1 MENNKTYSY
10 DEAFESTLEYFNGDE
25 LAARVWVNKYAM
37 KDSYGNIY
45 EKNPVEM
52 HWRIANEVARIE
64 SKYKHPV
71 SARQVFDLLDHF
83 RYIVPAGSP
92 MTGIGN
98 NHQVASLSNCFV
110 IGLDGDA
117 DSYGAIMR
125 IDEEQ
130 VQLMKR
136 RGGVGHDLSHIRPA
150 GSPVN
155 NSALTSTGLV
165 PFMERYSNSTREVAQ
180 DGRRGA
186 LMLSVSIKHPD
197 SEAFIDAKMAEGK
210 VTGANV
216 SVKLDD
222 AFMQAAIDGT
232 PYCQQYPID
241 SDHPTVKKEIS
252 ARKLWEKI
260 VHNAWQSAEPGVLF
274 WDTILKESIPDCY
287 ADLGFRTVSTN
298 PCGEIP
304 LCPYDSCRLLSIN
317 LYSYVDNPFTEQATF
332 NFDKFTEHVRL
343 AQRIMDDIVD
353 LEMEKI
359 DLIMAKIEHDPQSDE
374 VKNAEQRLWEKIKR
388 KSGMGRRTGVGI
400 TAEGDMLAAM
410 GLRYGT
416 QEATDFSVSV
426 HQALALNAY
435 RSSVTLA
442 RERGAF
448 EIFDAKREEHNP
460 FILRLKDSDPQLYA
474 DMCQYGRRNIACL
487 TIAPTGT
494 TSLMTQTTSG
504 IEPVFMP
511 VYKRRRKVN
520 PNDTDVHVDFVDEVG
535 DSFEEY
541 IVYHHKFLTWM
552 RANGHDT
559 ERKYT
564 QDEIDALVAQS
575 PYYKATANDVD
586 WLMKV
591 KMQGAI
597 QRWVDHSISVTVNL
611 PNDVDEALV
620 NRLYVEAWKSGCKG
634 CTIYRDGSRSGVMV
648 SVSKKDKKK
657 TDEKK
662 ADQRTWQQPE
672 VTEVRPKE
680 LACDVVRFQNNKEKW
695 VAFVGLLNGY
705 PYEIFTG
712 LQDDEEGIMLPKSV
726 TKGRI
731 IKQVN
736 DDGTKRYDFQFEN
749 KRGYKTTVEG
759 LSEKFNPEYWNYA
772 KLISGVLRYRMPI
785 AHVIKLV
792 GQLQLKSE
800 SINTWK
806 NGVERALKKY
816 VTDGTAAKGQECP
829 VCGQETLVYQEGCL
843 ICTNCGASRCG

>member
-1 MENNKTYSY
+1 MSELKTYSY
-10 DEAFESTLEYFNGDE
+10 DEAYRATLAYFDGDE

-37 KDSYGNIY
+37 KDSAGNIY
-45 EKNPVEM
+45 EQTPTDM
-52 HWRIANEVARIE
+52 HWRIANEIARIE
-64 SKYKHPV
+64 NNYDNPM
-71 SARQVFDLLDHF
+71 SAQEVFDVIDHF

-136 RGGVGHDLSHIRPA
+136 RGGVGHDLSQLRPK

-165 PFMERYSNSTREVAQ
+165 PFMERFSNSTREVAQ

-197 SEAFIDAKMAEGK
+197 SEAFIDAKMTEGK

-222 AFMQAAIDGT
+222 AFMQAAVDGSD
-232 PYCQQYPID
+232 YVQQFPID
-241 SDHPTVKKEIS
+241 SDQPMMTKTIN
-252 ARKLWEKI
+252 ARQLWEKI

-274 WDTILKESIPDCY
+274 WDTILRESIPDCY

-304 LCPYDSCRLLSIN
+304 LCPYDSCRLLCVN
-317 LYSYVDNPFTEQATF
+317 LYSYVVNPFTPEAR
-332 NFDKFTEHVRL
+332 FDFDLFRRHARA

-359 DLIMAKIEHDPQSDE
+359 DQIMDKIKHDPQSDE
-374 VKNAEQRLWEKIKR
+374 VKEAEYHLWEKIR
-388 KSGMGRRTGVGI
+388 HKSGQGRRIGVGI

-416 QEATDFSVSV
+416 QEAPDFSVEV
-426 HQALALNAY
+426 HRTLALGVY
-435 RSSVTLA
+435 RASVYMA

-448 EIFDAKREEHNP
+448 AIYDAHREEANP
-460 FILRLKDSDPQLYA
+460 FIGRIREADPELYA
-474 DMCQYGRRNIACL
+474 DMVKYGRRNIACL

-520 PNDTDVHVDFVDEVG
+520 PNDADVHVDYVDEVG

-541 IVYHHKFLTWM
+541 IVYHRKFLTWM
-552 RANGHDT
+552 
-559 ERKYT
+559 
-564 QDEIDALVAQS
+564 
-575 PYYKATANDVD
+575 
-586 WLMKV
+586 
-591 KMQGAI
+591 
-597 QRWVDHSISVTVNL
+597 
-611 PNDVDEALV
+611 
-620 NRLYVEAWKSGCKG
+620 
-634 CTIYRDGSRSGVMV
+634 
-648 SVSKKDKKK
+648 
-657 TDEKK
+657 
-662 ADQRTWQQPE
+662 
-672 VTEVRPKE
+672 
-680 LACDVVRFQNNKEKW
+680 
-695 VAFVGLLNGY
+695 
-705 PYEIFTG
+705 
-712 LQDDEEGIMLPKSV
+712 
-726 TKGRI
+726 
-731 IKQVN
+731 
-736 DDGTKRYDFQFEN
+736 
-749 KRGYKTTVEG
+749 
-759 LSEKFNPEYWNYA
+759 
-772 KLISGVLRYRMPI
+772 
-785 AHVIKLV
+785 
-792 GQLQLKSE
+792 
-800 SINTWK
+800 
-806 NGVERALKKY
+806 
-816 VTDGTAAKGQECP
+816 
-829 VCGQETLVYQEGCL
+829 
-843 ICTNCGASRCG
+843 